1 MTFEELLS
9 LLSETVSGVR
19 AKDAVRRIASF
30 HRVQASPGYDDAI
43 AYLRGQLEDVGI
55 PSAVHAF
62 RADGRSRTY
71 TTWVSPPAWT
81 MQSARLLQIEPTQQV
96 LGTYADC
103 RQLVV
108 VHSPAG
114 GIDAAV
120 VHVGGGDRE
129 EDYEGVDVRG
139 KIVLASGRPSGVSK
153 QAGPRGAVGLV
164 FYPSSERAAA
174 SYDLVQYASFFPH
187 AEEIPDLVPS
197 FCVSRRVAD
206 RLLKQLRTG
215 QVRLRGE
222 IDAAFVDDGSLQV
235 LEAWVPGIDQDD
247 GEVLL
252 VAHVCHPQES
262 ANDNAS
268 GSAVLLELAR
278 TFQELRHTVAL
289 QSTVRFLWVPE
300 FYGTLPWSVANEDAL
315 RHVHFVLNLDMVG
328 QSPDL
333 IGEPLCLFR
342 ATNVTPTYLNACIE
356 PIARAVAARRVVVP
370 GQSQRPLHW
379 EAVVPSGGSDHLVF
393 GSAPHNLPTVMMGHD
408 DPYWHT
414 SLDTI
419 EKVDA
424 SRLKQVA
431 LVAALLAAVPS
442 MIDEASRLPDWL
454 LDYSVQ
460 RLTTAHRLAKGASPT
475 AGRRLLELACE
486 IEEERIESL
495 ADLSWSDART
505 GDVRGLLEALHT
517 VCDWLASSLAN
528 VGEVVAEPEVDR
540 PVRTTDG
547 PLPYTVTE
555 SLDEEEKQ
563 FFDKVLGANHRGV
576 AGCLFDLCDGTRT
589 IEDLALWL
597 TLDFERPFAVDDVR
611 RGIALFRKA
620 RCVEPRG
627 DERR

>member
-19 AKDAVRRIASF
+19 TKDAVSRIASY
-30 HRVQASPGYDDAI
+30 HRVQASPGYDEAI
-43 AYLRGQLEDVGI
+43 AYLRGELDDAGVA
-55 PSAVHAF
+55 SAVHAF

-71 TTWVSPPAWT
+71 TTWVSPPAWR
-81 MQSARLLQIEPTQQV
+81 MRSGSLRQVEPSERV
-96 LGTYADC
+96 LGTYTDC

-114 GIDAAV
+114 TVDATV
-120 VHVGGGDRE
+120 VHVGDGVRD
-129 EDYEGVDVRG
+129 EDYEAVDVTG
-139 KIVLASGRPSGVSK
+139 KIALVSGRPSTVVK
-153 QAGPRGAVGLV
+153 QASARGAVGLV
-164 FYPSSERAAA
+164 FYPNSERASA
-174 SYDLVQYASFFPH
+174 SYDLVEYSSFFPH

-197 FCVSRRVAD
+197 FCVSRRIAD
-206 RLLKQLRTG
+206 KLLRELRKG
-215 QVRLRGE
+215 PVRLHGE
-222 IDAAFVDDGSLQV
+222 VDAEFVDGGNLQV
-235 LEAWVPGIDQDD
+235 LEAWVPGVDQDD

-252 VAHVCHPQES
+252 VAHVCHPQQS

-268 GSAVLLELAR
+268 GSGVLLELAR
-278 TFQELRHTVAL
+278 AFHELRQKMTL

-342 ATNVTPTYLNACIE
+342 STSVTPTYLNACIE
-356 PIARAVAARRVVVP
+356 PIARAVAAKRIVVP

-393 GSAPHNLPTVMMGHD
+393 GSAPHNLPTVMLGHS

-431 LVAALLAAVPS
+431 LVTASLAAVPS
-442 MIDEASRLPDWL
+442 MIDEASQLPEWL

-460 RLTTAHRLAKGASPT
+460 RLTMAHRLAKAVPSADARP
-475 AGRRLLELACE
+475 LLDLALE

-505 GDVRGLLEALHT
+505 GDVRGLIEALSAVYT
-517 VCDWLASSLAN
+517 WLVSSLPDAP
-528 VGEVVAEPEVDR
+528 VREIPDTDR

-555 SLDEEEKQ
+555 GMDDEERE
-563 FFDKVLGANHRGV
+563 FFGKVLGANHRGV
-576 AGCLFDLCDGTRT
+576 ASCLFDLCDGTRT
-589 IEDLALWL
+589 VEDLALWL
-597 TLDFERPFAVDDVR
+597 TLDFERAFSASDV
-611 RGIALFRKA
+611 GQGVQLLRKA
-620 RCVEPRG
+620 GCVE
-627 DERR
+627 